1 MYTCNYGHIAL
12 TYSRDLLKHAMQ
24 KWRKKTWIGSLF
36 TTLIFAVFVWGLQY
50 KLSLYDPPHSIT
62 HEMPEAKLLSN
73 QERAGYAAPET
84 VVPSAA
90 AVLPWSL
97 CPLLVLSAG
106 LTLALRS
113 SDPRGS
119 VARSTGS
126 PSIPGIRTASLT
138 PFLFRPP
145 PAFR

>member
-1 MYTCNYGHIAL
+1 M

-24 KWRKKTWIGSLF
+24 KRRRKAWIGSLF

-84 VVPSAA
+84 VGPSAA
-90 AVLPWSL
+90 ALLPCSL
-97 CPLLVLSAG
+97 CPLLVFSAG
-106 LTLALRS
+106 LALALRS

-119 VARSTGS
+119 RMGGLVAA
-126 PSIPGIRTASLT
+126 PLPGIREASLT